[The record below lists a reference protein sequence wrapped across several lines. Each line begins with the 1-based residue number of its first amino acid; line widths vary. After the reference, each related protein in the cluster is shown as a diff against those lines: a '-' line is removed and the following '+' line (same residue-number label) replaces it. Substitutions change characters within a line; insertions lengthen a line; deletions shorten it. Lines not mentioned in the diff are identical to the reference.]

1 MNYLTLDEVKK
12 RNWISLSNLIIS
24 AKMKVCIIFIRW
36 YIIRGYKTQRFY
48 TFYYCK
54 YGKNGV

>member
-24 AKMKVCIIFIRW
+24 AKMKVCIIH
-36 YIIRGYKTQRFY
+36 YQVVHY
-48 TFYYCK
+48 
-54 YGKNGV
+54 